1 MKAEVYNLE
10 GKKVKQIDLPIQ
22 FNEPIRP
29 DIIKRAF
36 IALQL
41 SSRTPYGAYELAG
54 KRYSSYVSKRRRKY
68 KGIYGRGASRVPRKV
83 LTRRGT
89 QFYYVAATT
98 PFSVG
103 GRRAH
108 PPKSEKIWSRKININ
123 ERRKAIR
130 SALAATFNLD
140 LIKLRGHKT
149 DIPSIVMDS
158 KIESKNKT
166 KDIKK
171 IIISL
176 GLDKE
181 LARTEE
187 KQIRS
192 GRGKSRGRK
201 YKTKAGILLVVSKEC
216 PLIKSASN
224 LPGVDIS
231 KINELN
237 VNLLAPGSVPGRLTI
252 YTEEAIKELE
262 KNKLFLNK
270 KWTKY

>member
-10 GKKVKQIDLPIQ
+10 GKKVKQIDLPVQ

-29 DIIKRAF
+29 DIIKKAF

-41 SSRTPYGAYELAG
+41 SSRTPYGAFKEAG

-108 PPKSEKIWSRKININ
+108 PPKSEKNWYKKINTN

-140 LIKLRGHKT
+140 LINSHGYKIN
-149 DIPSIVMDS
+149 IPSIIIDS
-158 KIESKNKT
+158 KIETKSKTN
-166 KDIKK
+166 DIKK
-171 IIISL
+171 ILLSL
-176 GLDKE
+176 GLGKE
-181 LARTEE
+181 LERTEE
-187 KQIRS
+187 KQIRA

-201 YKTKAGILLVVSKEC
+201 YKTKSGILLVVSKEC
-216 PLIKSASN
+216 SLIKSASN
-224 LPGVDIS
+224 LPGLDIS

-237 VNLLAPGSVPGRLTI
+237 VSLLAPGSVPGRFTI
-252 YTEEAIKELE
+252 YTEDSIKELE

-270 KWTKY
+270 K

>member
-1 MKAEVYNLE
+1 MKADLYNLE
-10 GKKVKQIDLPIQ
+10 GKKTKQIDLPSQ
-22 FNEPIRP
+22 FNEPVRQ
-29 DIIKRAF
+29 DLIKRAF
-36 IALQL
+36 VALQ
-41 SSRTPYGAYELAG
+41 SSNRTPYGAYEFAG

-108 PPKSEKIWSRKININ
+108 PPKSEKSWFKKININ

-130 SALAATFNLD
+130 SALAATFDLN
-140 LIKLRGHKT
+140 LIKDRGHNT
-149 DIPSIVMDS
+149 NIASIIIDS
-158 KIESKNKT
+158 KLESKNKT
-166 KDIKK
+166 KEIKK
-171 IIISL
+171 ILNLL

-181 LARTEE
+181 LKRVEE
-187 KQIRS
+187 RQIRA

-201 YKTKAGILLVVSKEC
+201 YKTKTGPLIVVSKDC
-216 PLIKSASN
+216 PLVKSASN
-224 LPGVDIS
+224 LPGIDIS

-252 YTEEAIKELE
+252 YTEDSIRELE

-270 KWTKY
+270 KK